1 MTATSAKFRSLQL
14 ELNHRYQQRHD
25 AIEAI
30 VIALATKEHAFL
42 LGPPGTA
49 KSMLV
54 RDAASVF
61 TGANYFEILMSK
73 NRPDQAVLGPY
84 DIQKLREE
92 SAFVRKDEGF
102 LTTAHI
108 AFIDEAGKMSP
119 TVGHDMLAALNER
132 IKHEVSGGRS
142 AHRIPLCTAIAA
154 SNEHPATASDDA
166 AALWDRLL
174 LRAPVEYL
182 RSGSDF
188 SKMLTAEHRPMSME
202 ITLDELDFAADMEV
216 AAVQISDGTVDAV
229 FELRDTF
236 RQEGFIVSDRR
247 WRAAMK
253 AVKATAWLRDSDVT
267 EPEDLAILRLI
278 LWDQLDT
285 FEKVRRLVMKVT
297 SPIGEELLE
306 LQDDLDV
313 IKAGH
318 TSRASLASRERLAQF
333 QADSPKLA
341 EIRTRSEMLEGK
353 VSNLNQKA
361 EIVAF
366 RESISTWYSE
376 AMSELGL
383 GGF

>member
-1 MTATSAKFRSLQL
+1 MTATSAKFRTLQL
-14 ELNHRYQQRHD
+14 ELNHRYPQRQD

-30 VIALATKEHAFL
+30 VVALATKEHAFL

-54 RDAASVF
+54 RDAASAFV
-61 TGANYFEILMSK
+61 GARYFEILMSK

-84 DIQKLREE
+84 DIQKIRKSE
-92 SAFVRKDEGF
+92 FVRKDEGY

-132 IKHEVSGGRS
+132 IKHEVSDGRS
-142 AHRIPLCTAIAA
+142 AHPIPLRTAIAA

-182 RSGSDF
+182 RTGSDF
-188 SKMLTAEHRPMSME
+188 SKMLTAEHHPMNLE
-202 ITLDELDFAADMEV
+202 ISLDELDFAADMEV
-216 AAVQISDGTVDAV
+216 AAVTLSDPTIDAV
-229 FELRDTF
+229 FQLRDTF

-253 AVKATAWLRDSDVT
+253 AVKATAWLRDAEAT
-267 EPEDLAILRLI
+267 EVEDLSILRLI

-285 FEKVRRLVMKVT
+285 FDKVRRLVMKAA
-297 SPIGEELLE
+297 SPIGEEVLE
-306 LQDDLDV
+306 LRDSFDEV
-313 IKAGH
+313 KAGYQ
-318 TSRASLASRERLAQF
+318 SRSNLATKERLAQF
-333 QADSPKLA
+333 QVDTPKLA
-341 EIRTRSEMLEGK
+341 EIKKRAERLATTI
-353 VSNLNQKA
+353 SNLNQKA
-361 EIVAF
+361 EIANLVD
-366 RESISTWYSE
+366 EMSTWHND
-376 AMSELGL
+376 AMSDLGL

>member
-1 MTATSAKFRSLQL
+1 MTATSAKFRNLQL
-14 ELNHRYQQRHD
+14 DLNHRYQQRQD

-174 LRAPVEYL
+174 LRAPVDYL
-182 RSGSDF
+182 RTGSDF
-188 SKMLTAEHRPMSME
+188 SKMLTAEHLPMNIE

-216 AAVQISDGTVDAV
+216 AAVQLSDATINAV
-229 FELRDTF
+229 FTLRETF
-236 RQEGFIVSDRR
+236 RQEGFVVSDRR

-253 AVKATAWLRDSDVT
+253 AVKATAWLRDSDT
-267 EPEDLAILRLI
+267 TDPEDLTILRLI

-285 FEKVRRLVMKVT
+285 FDKVRRLVLKVT
-297 SPIGEELLE
+297 SPASEELLE
-306 LQDDLDV
+306 LQDGFEE
-313 IKAGH
+313 IKAGFL
-318 TSRASLASRERLAQF
+318 SRADKSSRERLAQL
-333 QADSPKLA
+333 QTDSPKIA
-341 EIRTRSEMLEGK
+341 EVRKRAEALDRK
-353 VSNLNQKA
+353 VTNLNHKA
-361 EIVAF
+361 EVARF
-366 RESISTWYSE
+366 LEEIATWYNK
-376 AMSELGL
+376 AMTDLGL